1 MLRCVYFLYE
11 RVWESMGVY
20 EKVWESGQSR
30 HRRLPLPP
38 PLPAYAEYGGR
49 KNPLLTV
56 IFRYAAINR
65 IAHLPRRSVM
75 KTNHMR
81 RNSLRLP
88 LIFCREYICFSFPA

>member
-1 MLRCVYFLYE
+1 MD
-11 RVWESMGVY
+11 MGVY
-20 EKVWESGQSR
+20 EKVWEGGQSR
-30 HRRLPLPP
+30 HRCPHMRNMAAGKTRYLPL
-38 PLPAYAEYGGR
+38 LA
-49 KNPLLTV
+49 V